1 MIALLNISGKKILLI
16 SILFLLS
23 GIAGLMYQVVWFKHL
38 SYFLG
43 NTTYSQVVVL
53 STFMGGLAIGSWW
66 WGKKADESEN
76 PLKLAAY
83 LEISIALYCLFYIP
97 IFDGIKIIFIELVK
111 SQGWPS
117 DGNMVLSLK
126 FLICSLTLLF
136 PTILMGGTIPIL
148 VRYLSNHISVI
159 GKNISILY
167 FVNSLG
173 AVFGSILAG
182 FYLIQKIGLTS
193 TVFVGALMDL
203 LVGLVFLWIVHLS
216 NRKAYNT
223 KIVNSN
229 KNGKKEGQLIT
240 QIQYNIVLIIALTS
254 GFCAMAYEII
264 WLRLL
269 IPILSSSTYSFT
281 LILTVFIFGITLG
294 SLLVYFILPKIKNQ
308 YNFLAIC
315 QIGIIVSVLLTIPFY
330 ERIPY
335 MIWSG
340 IGENLKT
347 LEGYYKYL
355 SFQFFYSSIIMILP
369 TIFMGMCLPVVSKLS
384 VNQIKNSGEKIG
396 RAFALNTLG
405 TVMGSVLTGIIL
417 IPLFGI
423 GISIDIVLFI
433 NVLMVILI
441 LSTNQLGRLTRF
453 SVLLMVLV
461 GLGIVKNISDVDYRT
476 WAYSIMMSEVPRKVN
491 RIEPPK
497 SFDSFIRQQKEIHDN
512 ILFYEEGLNGTFV
525 VAENDQN
532 QVYLYTNGKADA
544 NSKTDFTAQSLLAH
558 IPLVLHNNPD
568 SVFVIG
574 FGAGTTIGNVLNYRE
589 VRFAQVAEISKE
601 VIDASVHFEHINNQ
615 PLNDSRLSL
624 IKDDGISALKLSP
637 YSYDIIISQPSNP
650 WSAGVGNLFT
660 ANFFQDCK
668 SKLKSGGVLAQWFNL
683 YEMNDKILKLVL
695 RTLRS
700 EFDNLQI
707 WQIGGNDI
715 LILCSNEQLKL
726 DIEKSKKSFLEHEE
740 YFERLNIKN
749 FPTFLSLQINNSTD
763 HISIYAFDDDNLINT
778 EDFPIL
784 EFDSPFAYFMNNQ
797 VTSFLQFDN
806 RDDFAKH
813 NLFLNNYI
821 VLNGALT
828 SEEEFH
834 LGMYHSIYGNK
845 NLSKYFSDINAKM
858 NIAWGI
864 QRRKENKFDEALN
877 YFIKAKSLNSNDI
890 VLFEE
895 LIRLYLQRK
904 DLRKA
909 LEEVSA
915 AISEYP
921 LYDVFYSL
929 RGTILSNQGEID
941 LAEKDFLEA
950 ISLNQENASN
960 FNDLGLMY
968 ASESMFDKAIIT
980 FSKGIVQDKR
990 NEKLFFNRGLC
1001 YSYLNN
1007 ISSAIADLTRAI
1019 ELTPKNVQFFML
1031 RADLYMKLNN
1041 KKKACGDW
1049 NSALQLGFRPA
1060 KSFLFTNSC
1069 N

>member
-1 MIALLNISGKKILLI
+1 MIKLFNKPRKIFLLV

-23 GIAGLMYQVVWFKHL
+23 GLAGLMYQVVWFKHL

-43 NTTYSQVVVL
+43 NATYSQVVVL

-66 WGKKADESEN
+66 LGKKADESKN

-97 IFDGIKIIFIELVK
+97 IFDGIKIIFINLVK

-117 DGNMVLSLK
+117 DGNLVLSLK

-148 VRYLSNHISVI
+148 VRYLSNHISDI

-182 FYLIQKIGLTS
+182 FYLIQRIGLKS
-193 TVFVGALMDL
+193 TVFIGALMDL
-203 LVGLVFLWIVHLS
+203 LVGLIFLWIVYLS
-216 NRKAYNT
+216 NRKVINDEV
-223 KIVNSN
+223 VNSN
-229 KNGKKEGQLIT
+229 KNEKKEGLVT
-240 QIQYNIVLIIALTS
+240 PIQYKIVLIIALTS

-308 YNFLAIC
+308 YNFLGIC
-315 QIGIIVSVLLTIPFY
+315 QIGIIASILLTIPFY

-335 MIWSG
+335 MIWLG
-340 IGENLKT
+340 IGENMKT
-347 LEGYYKYL
+347 LVGYYKYL
-355 SFQFFYSSIIMILP
+355 SIQFFYSSIIMVLP
-369 TIFMGMCLPVVSKLS
+369 TIFMGMCLPILSRLS
-384 VNQIKNSGEKIG
+384 VNHIKNTGKKVG
-396 RAFALNTLG
+396 NVFALNTLG
-405 TVMGSVLTGIIL
+405 SVTGSVLTGIVL

-423 GISIDIVLFI
+423 GISIDIVLYI
-433 NVLMVILI
+433 NALMVILI
-441 LSTNQLGRLTRF
+441 VLTNQLGRLARF
-453 SVLLMVLV
+453 SILLIVLA
-461 GLGIVKNISDVDYRT
+461 GFGIVKHISDVDYRT

-491 RIEPPK
+491 RVKPPK
-497 SFDSFIRQQKEIHDN
+497 SFDLFSRQQKEINDN

-525 VAENDQN
+525 VAQNDQN

-544 NSKTDFTAQSLLAH
+544 NSKTDFTTQSLLAH
-558 IPLVLHNNPD
+558 IPLILHSNPD

-574 FGAGTTIGNVLNYRE
+574 FGSGTTIGNVLNYQE
-589 VRFAQVAEISKE
+589 VKFAQVAEISEE
-601 VIDASVHFEHINNQ
+601 VIDASVHFEHINRQ
-615 PLNDSRLSL
+615 PLKDSRLSL

-637 YSYDIIISQPSNP
+637 NSYDIIISQPSNP

-660 ANFFQDCK
+660 ANFFQECK
-668 SKLKSGGVLAQWFNL
+668 SKLKSDGILAQWFNL

-695 RTLRS
+695 RSLRS
-700 EFDNLQI
+700 EFSNLQI
-707 WQIGGNDI
+707 WQIGRNEI
-715 LILCSNEQLKL
+715 LILCSNEHLKL
-726 DIEKSKKSFLEHEE
+726 NIEKSEKSFLVHKKD
-740 YFERLNIKN
+740 FELLNINN
-749 FPTFLSLQINNSTD
+749 FPTFLSLQVNNSTD
-763 HISIYAFDDDNLINT
+763 HISIYAFDDDNSINT

-784 EFDSPFAYFMNNQ
+784 EYVSPLAYFMDDQ

-806 RDDFAKH
+806 RDNFTNH

-821 VLNGALT
+821 VSNGGLT

-845 NLSKYFSDINAKM
+845 NLSKHFSDINPQM

-864 QRRKENKFDEALN
+864 QSRNEKKFDNALN
-877 YFIKAKSLNSNDI
+877 YFIKAKSLNSADS
-890 VLFEE
+890 VLYEE
-895 LIRLYLQRK
+895 LIRLYLQRNE
-904 DLRKA
+904 LEKA
-909 LEEVSA
+909 MEEVSV
-915 AISEYP
+915 AISKYP
-921 LYDVFYSL
+921 LHDVFYSL
-929 RGTILSNQGEID
+929 RGTISSIQGEID
-941 LAEKDFLEA
+941 MAQKDFQKA

-960 FNDLGLMY
+960 YNDLGLIY
-968 ASESMFDKAIIT
+968 ANQSMFDKAIIT
-980 FSKGIVQDKR
+980 FSQGIIQDKR
-990 NEKLFFNRGLC
+990 NEKLYFNRALC

-1007 ISSAIADLTRAI
+1007 LYLAIDDLTQAIAI
-1019 ELTPKNVQFFML
+1019 NPKNAQFFML
-1031 RADLYMKLNN
+1031 RADLYMKLNQ
-1041 KKKACGDW
+1041 KRKACGDW
-1049 NSALQLGFRPA
+1049 NSALKLGYSPA
-1060 KSFLFTNSC
+1060 KNLLSKNSC